1 MSTNTIP
8 RYLTRDEV
16 SSECFGGAIAPG
28 RVIALVKQ
36 GLPAHRVGRRYMF
49 VADEVDAWVR
59 SRDSAVNGNNTDTE
73 GETDGGGAAPVNPD
87 WLAEQLARFTADDLR
102 RAAEVLIALAGAAAA

>member
-16 SSECFGGAIAPG
+16 SSVCFGGAIAPG

-59 SRDSAVNGNNTDTE
+59 SRDSAKDSHTTETDT
-73 GETDGGGAAPVNPD
+73 DGDDAAPVNPD
-87 WLAEQLARFTADDLR
+87 WLAEQLSRFTADDLR
-102 RAAEVLIALAGAAAA
+102 RAAEVLMALAGAAA